1 MMDVSRYSARIVFSS
16 THPASPATQRKNST
30 TSIAYCIFSNFS
42 TTHRKFR
49 STIFYLFHFAF
60 ILFFIFLF
68 IVASAAAG
76 GGFIVVFVFVCI
88 FASFLSLLIYFFL
101 TLHHSVTFR
110 FVCVHCHFAAFFT
123 RSLSIF
129 PSLIKVTTLISCNVF
144 KCIRYL
150 TRCKAARG

>member
-1 MMDVSRYSARIVFSS
+1 MEIIKVYCEMMDVSRYSARIVFSS

-49 STIFYLFHFAF
+49 FTIFYLFHFAF

-68 IVASAAAG
+68 IGASAAVAG

-88 FASFLSLLIYFFL
+88 FASFLSLLIYFF
-101 TLHHSVTFR
+101 
-110 FVCVHCHFAAFFT
+110 
-123 RSLSIF
+123 
-129 PSLIKVTTLISCNVF
+129 
-144 KCIRYL
+144 
-150 TRCKAARG
+150 